1 MADAEKPAAGRNFKR
16 HGARYKARR
25 RAADI
30 LFEAEARDVDPV
42 AIVEER
48 AAMSRDQ
55 RNEIAPIS
63 DYTRQ
68 IIEGVAPELD
78 RIDEAIA
85 AHLKETW
92 EIERIADIDRA
103 VLRVAVWEMLF
114 NEDVPLATALVEA
127 VEIASEYS
135 TPDSPG
141 YINAILDSMIKNIDA
156 LRARPIEEPEPT
168 EASAD
173 LLRPED
179 LDAEGVEADD
189 ADAEDAE
196 SEEAASEDTESEEAE
211 AATTEDEAPVTVAAD
226 NEPEAEA
233 EKTEAEQ
240 PGAEKAEVEK
250 TEAEAEP
257 APESV
262 EAQDSES

>member
-156 LRARPIEEPEPT
+156 LRAGHIEEPEPT
-168 EASAD
+168 EAPAD

-179 LDAEGVEADD
+179 LDTDD
-189 ADAEDAE
+189 ADAEDTE
-196 SEEAASEDTESEEAE
+196 NEATESEEAE

-240 PGAEKAEVEK
+240 PGAEKDEVEK